1 MLLIHFLTCRKHS
14 MNDCYYF
21 LMNALTLNLW
31 VRSHLSNLLS
41 LGRVDLEKSRGE
53 INLTG
58 AGEEKKKEKGISSH
72 LNPESEALADG
83 FL

>member
-1 MLLIHFLTCRKHS
+1 M
-14 MNDCYYF
+14 
-21 LMNALTLNLW
+21 
-31 VRSHLSNLLS
+31 SNLLS
-41 LGRVDLEKSRGE
+41 LGRVDLEKTRGE

-58 AGEEKKKEKGISSH
+58 AGEEKKKRKGVSSH

>member
-1 MLLIHFLTCRKHS
+1 M
-14 MNDCYYF
+14 
-21 LMNALTLNLW
+21 
-31 VRSHLSNLLS
+31 SNLLS
-41 LGRVDLEKSRGE
+41 LGRVDLEKTRQGE

-58 AGEEKKKEKGISSH
+58 AGEGKKKGRGGVSSH